1 MKGVDSFGLKIIY
14 ATINAAAALI
24 PIALFAP
31 RFGKKV
37 ATNTA
42 TRAKHTGGINDL
54 YPYLSALSRVSLAVG
69 MCLAAGFTKPK
80 PDNTARRT
88 TIKPVIQ
95 VGIYG
100 PTINVTAIKNQ
111 KIAVVTG
118 FSQSLLVK
126 ALNPVAA
133 KIAPITQ

>member
-54 YPYLSALSRVSLAVG
+54 Y
-69 MCLAAGFTKPK
+69 
-80 PDNTARRT
+80 
-88 TIKPVIQ
+88 
-95 VGIYG
+95 
-100 PTINVTAIKNQ
+100 
-111 KIAVVTG
+111 
-118 FSQSLLVK
+118 
-126 ALNPVAA
+126 
-133 KIAPITQ
+133 